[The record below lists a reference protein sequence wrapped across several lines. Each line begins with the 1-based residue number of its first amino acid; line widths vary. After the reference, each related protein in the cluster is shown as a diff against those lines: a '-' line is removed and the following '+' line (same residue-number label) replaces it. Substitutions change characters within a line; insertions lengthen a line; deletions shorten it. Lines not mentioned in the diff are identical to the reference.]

1 VGPNVAAV
9 IMSYSIQK
17 IYILENVRALLRTLI
32 IIHIQIYL
40 TYFIDDIFKLTE
52 MAYMMD
58 LSNQ

>member
-32 IIHIQIYL
+32 IIHVQIYL
-40 TYFIDDIFKLTE
+40 TYFIDDIFKLTK